1 MNHITNRE
9 NSTYE
14 LNHSNL
20 FSLTC
25 FPSVEPLAKKPTNT
39 SVDSRMI
46 LTPRKQMLIND
57 HTEFY
62 KAPGLEVI

>member
-1 MNHITNRE
+1 M
-9 NSTYE
+9 
-14 LNHSNL
+14 NHSNL